1 MLKVHKFTM
10 ECCLAVGVA
19 IVFLAGSKDKKK
31 VFEIRKFSPRFG
43 WREQPLIFMMDFK
56 IIGPH
61 LRVGHR
67 PMDDL
72 RTSILLV
79 SRWKYSIKPG
89 YKSQALEKFS
99 LIWF

>member
-10 ECCLAVGVA
+10 ECCLAVGVL

-31 VFEIRKFSPRFG
+31 GFRNSKIFSPFG

-79 SRWKYSIKPG
+79 SR
-89 YKSQALEKFS
+89 
-99 LIWF
+99 